1 MRGVADPTTVAAFGK
16 GFEGIRES
24 LEDTTETIGK
34 VRKFIKGFIGDL
46 GKIAKKGGV
55 LPGTYWV
62 VYLWDLGVNCPDGC
76 VETF

>member
-1 MRGVADPTTVAAFGK
+1 MRGVADPTTVAAFAK

-55 LPGTYWV
+55 LPQNTGWFISGI
-62 VYLWDLGVNCPDGC
+62 LG
-76 VETF
+76 